1 MIDENTKMKE
11 EPGRPSDKTPVE
23 VRPVPIDM
31 NDGMSHSRS
40 LQVKIH
46 CYSCAN
52 RVKLLIPTLQKNA
65 KF

>member
-31 NDGMSHSRS
+31 NDGMSPSRN
-40 LQVKIH
+40 LQVH
-46 CYSCAN
+46 CYSWAN